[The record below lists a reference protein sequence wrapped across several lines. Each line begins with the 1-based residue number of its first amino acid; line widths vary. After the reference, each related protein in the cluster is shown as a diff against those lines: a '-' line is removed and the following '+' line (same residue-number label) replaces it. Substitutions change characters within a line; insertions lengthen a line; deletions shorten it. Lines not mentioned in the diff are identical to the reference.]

1 MVWIGCILIEV
12 FFLLLGMAAL
22 ISFKYWPKECF
33 LTKSKGWSNLKGSWS
48 LYWEI
53 KNSFRVPQTSYF
65 MHQLQNTAALDGTL
79 LACLHSHELCMT
91 FLVFSTSLMGLL
103 WSNTNG
109 SWFTVVTTTIG
120 WNSAIE
126 FWPVVEPRIML
137 VNRLLVQQA

>member
-48 LYWEI
+48 PYWEI

-79 LACLHSHELCMT
+79 LAFTWIVHD
-91 FLVFSTSLMGLL
+91 LL
-103 WSNTNG
+103 SVLYLFNG
-109 SWFTVVTTTIG
+109 PFVVQYKRFMVHCCKPTIG

-126 FWPVVEPRIML
+126 FWPVVEPRILL